1 MELKEYNENR
11 HNLYENLLADGYFRG
26 DDGEI
31 NFSFDDFNENLDDIE
46 NAKVLYENLSGD
58 GYFRDE
64 EGAVQLSESE
74 FLEMIGSA
82 RPVQEFYPITENQR
96 GVYID
101 WDMNRD
107 TTQYNIVDVLPFPER
122 PAESVKEAVIRVINA
137 HPYIKTRLVIK
148 DGDVM
153 QQRRDADLPEVS
165 LEKLDFEPDVAFFQ
179 KRVRPFDLLNDKLYR
194 IEIYQTPSSVFLF
207 TDFHHIVFDGGSGL
221 VFARDIDTVLNGG
234 TVEPET
240 ISSFDVALNEA
251 AMMSSDAFSEA
262 EHYFEKMLSGS
273 DTTVFPHSQ
282 TPDNI
287 AVGNVSLWVHDKR
300 LQSYCQ
306 RNAVTEGNFF
316 LAMMMIALHKLTR
329 EEQVVATSINNGRN
343 NLDMM
348 NLFGMFVKTLPVSLS
363 VPENGRDVRISDIV
377 KEMNSQFNESV
388 RHSIFPFTSMTERF
402 GIRPEIMFAY
412 QPAGEYSEEIQT
424 QTTESLTLDTVKTP
438 VSIDVLAYDGGH
450 YEIALEYDGR
460 LYSKNDMSAL
470 ARVIGNITRFVLAN
484 DCTLGELPLLDDEEK
499 DNILSLSRGEK
510 MEVDFGKTFV
520 NLFEEQ
526 VQKTPEATALVGEDG
541 TYTYRELDSRT
552 NAFARYLRGKGIGEG
567 EFVCVEL
574 VASSNFMIAAIGI
587 QKAGAAYV
595 PVDPSYPEE
604 RRRYIS
610 EDSESRLTVTGQ
622 VFSEVDWSDDAPV
635 NLSKPEGAAYMIYT
649 SGSTGKPKGVVI
661 PHRGLLNLIRFTVQE
676 WHLTSE
682 SRMSVHA
689 SVSFDAS
696 IEDLFPILTVGGSLY
711 PIPQEVRRDLSLVHD
726 FILRNNINSG
736 NYTTQFGLLL
746 AQTYPDMPL
755 NYLNVGGEKMTANP
769 SCSYRMI
776 NTYGP
781 TEVTVNS
788 TYFFPEPGREYR
800 NIPIGRP
807 LHNLSCYVMDGYGHL
822 LPRGIAGELCIS
834 GPQVALGYWKREEL
848 TAEKFVDCPYDE
860 GKMYHTGDLVRYNED
875 GDIEYLG
882 RIDNQVKLR
891 GFRIELG
898 EIETLI
904 AGFKGVRAVSV
915 QVREVGGVQHL
926 CAYYSADSDID
937 KDVLKTFLAA
947 QLTEYMVPTV
957 YMQLE
962 EMPMTPNGKINTKA
976 LPQPL
981 VKAEEIVSPETETEK
996 KLFELAAE
1004 VLRHNQFGV
1013 TSNLIS
1019 MGLTSLSAMRLGV
1032 MIQHSFDKAV
1042 PTRDIMQNP
1051 TLRLLSNIIDGQIS
1065 IGEAQIAKV
1074 HGIQTYYPLT
1084 ENQRGVYIDWE
1095 MNRDVLQY
1103 NIADV
1108 QVLDNVDAAALCH
1121 ALKMVVDAHP
1131 VLKTRLAIHDGDVMM
1146 QRCDDAPASV
1156 VCREVEIEPDRTFF
1170 QGRVRP
1176 FDLFDSL
1183 YRLEVYHLKG
1193 SDKSKVWLFSDFH
1206 HIVFDGGSSYV
1217 FFTDLQRALGGENVG
1232 METYTA
1238 FDRALDEQEMQQSE
1252 RFAQDELYFDRL
1264 LSCYEVASYPRSSVP
1279 DSTCSGLGHCT
1290 FTVDGETINGVCRK
1304 YAVTENSYF
1313 MTAVTQVLHRILR
1326 EDSLL
1331 FTSISNGRSTA
1342 EMENTVGMFVQTL
1355 PVVTASSG
1363 GCAIDVVKD
1372 VQKQFIDTQFHSIYP
1387 FTKLVEKHGVHP
1399 EIMYVH
1405 QGFGGL
1411 NVSGDISGKE
1421 QSESLELDTAKM
1433 PLLISTYPDGK
1444 EYVIDIEYDTSL
1456 YSIGDMSS
1464 LGSCIKC
1471 MAETIARSPECSLS
1485 AVSIADEPSMARINS
1500 FASAP
1505 RLDFSPDD
1513 TLPALIHRQVLDT
1526 PDATAVVFRDR
1537 KLTYAELDAIT
1548 DKLAVHLH
1556 NEGVGI
1562 ETVVGVM
1569 IERSELMVV
1578 YPLAIMKAGGAYM
1591 PLDPHFPEER
1601 LTFMCEDA
1609 GIRLILSD
1617 TGLVNRVMPSFE
1629 GSVFESNRLEL
1640 LKDCSAEEVSALP
1653 TAGPDN
1659 MFVILY
1665 TSGSTGKP
1673 KGCMLEHHNI
1683 VNFCHWYVSEF
1694 NVTADDRSVAYANFG
1709 FDAHMMDIYPAL
1721 TAGAS
1726 VYVIPSEMRMD
1737 LVKLN
1742 GYMDDNRLSIAFLT
1756 TQIGY
1761 LFATT
1766 LDNHSLRLM
1775 SVGGESLPNIKKP
1788 GYRFYNGYGP
1798 TECTLY
1804 STFYNIEDEFTRSY
1818 IGKPLAGYSLMVVD
1832 KWLQPV
1838 PEGIAGEL
1846 IVMGQGVGRG
1856 YLNRDDLNAE
1866 KFITINGERAY
1877 RTGDLVCWTDGGVL
1891 EFLGRIDN
1899 QVKLR
1904 GLRIE
1909 LGEIENRVG
1918 AYEDIRQACVDVK
1931 EINHTQHLCC
1941 YYTTRSHTDTVE
1953 LNALKAF
1960 LGEHLAEFMV
1970 PEVYVYLDDMPLTP
1984 NGKINKRVLPVP
1996 DIKSG
2001 TEYVEPANDTERI
2014 IARYFAKAL
2023 GTDDA
2028 VGALDSFY
2036 AIGGDSIKAIRLVSM
2051 LRTEGISLQISQVMK
2066 LKTVRALAAAAE
2078 ETTAALAIDQNPWS
2092 GTVGHSAITDFFFNL
2107 QLPDVNHFLQTTVV
2121 QSREPLD
2128 MKALHMAFDA
2138 IVRHHDMLRAVV
2150 VDSELTVREAGV
2162 DNLYSFEEFDLR
2174 ELTDKKK
2181 IRQQILKL
2189 GSDLRKSFDI
2199 FGSGMMRV
2207 AVYHL
2212 READVVDIALHH
2224 LVVDG
2229 VSWRILLEDI
2239 QNAYLS
2245 YKDGAEPQLP
2255 AKTHSYKD
2263 YCKTLALF
2271 RNGTAGTKELAYW
2284 MPVRNKLRDL
2294 PCSAGNDYSRVF
2306 AQRTIELDANSTS
2319 LLLQGAAKAYNAEIN
2334 DLLIAAL
2341 ARAYTKVAEVP
2352 EFSIQMEGHGRE
2364 NFDDSLVIDRTV
2376 GWFTSIYPVI
2386 VSGLNGDVRHDIRC
2400 VKELLHN
2407 VPHKGFGYGPLM
2419 NIEVDATPLIGFN
2432 YLGEMDAE
2440 QADADSL
2447 FVASDYDCGTDMA
2460 EADAF
2465 GPSLSLNGSVSGGK
2479 LSFNLAFDKATYT
2492 DEFAK
2497 SLSEAFAG
2505 EMKLLAE
2512 HCHSVKVPEYTAS
2525 DLGESQWTDDEFWT
2539 VWNDFA
2545 SRGIALER
2553 VYPLTPM
2560 QESMVLTYLS
2570 NPDAETYRIQI
2581 SVKVNIAPDEAQ
2593 MREVLRQLGV
2603 RHEVLRTSVI
2613 LNNVSI
2619 YRQAIVSRE
2628 LGLSMHDLT
2637 DIPEDERLN
2646 AFKAILDA
2654 DRIGKFDLQFS
2665 PLFGVIVAKTSEHSC
2680 FMALSFHHLIVDGW
2694 CVGLI
2699 TSSILAALRNVMGI
2713 ADAQPLTCSTSGL
2726 YEQYVR
2732 GLSDKKH
2739 EDAMNYW
2746 HGLLEGYSTKASI
2759 PYDKDIEES
2768 AGIFEDSIDIDSSV
2782 VSDMMELCRE
2792 EGLSPNTVVE
2802 LAWGM
2807 TLQAYN
2813 NTDDVVF
2820 AKVVSGRDNSD
2831 VDVSEVVGLF
2841 INSVPVR
2848 IHTEAGMTIRECLR
2862 QVHQQAS
2869 ATNAYDY
2876 CAMTDIMQQS
2886 ELGPNLFQS
2895 IIGFQNF
2902 PAEEDSGESEIQ
2914 FEPLIDAE
2922 SNVNDISMQAS
2933 IDDKN
2938 LRINIR
2944 FDNTLYSHRS
2954 ITRTLNL
2961 MATLIKGIATR
2972 PECKCNELPL
2982 VEEEEMES
2990 ILNVSYGGKTDYDNK
3005 ETYIDMVLRRV
3016 AEQPECPALV
3026 DDNGSLTYARMDDS
3040 SRQLAAYLMANGV
3053 EKGDFVAIQLG
3064 RCKEFI
3070 VAVIAVNRIGAAYV
3084 PVDPEYPAD
3093 RREFMISDSAAKFV
3107 ITPDT
3112 FALAEKQAP
3121 GRKSP
3126 VINNAGPA
3134 DIAYMIYTSGTTGRP
3149 KGVMISHASI
3159 RSCAS
3164 WLIPAFD
3171 LKPGKRNMHH
3181 PSFSFDAS
3189 TFDLFYPLAAGAT
3202 VYVLGDNVRKD
3213 LEGMYRYICDN
3224 AITGLTM
3231 STALGMEL
3239 LNAYDLPVEYIM
3251 LGGEKFLPVRHT
3263 DAKLFNGYGPTEF
3276 TCCSSYHVIDQDTD
3290 SDIPIGKAVPGSWSF
3305 VCDRYGR
3312 LLPSG
3317 IAGELC
3323 LCGTQISCG
3332 YWGREDLTREKFTD
3346 TAALGLSDAA
3356 SLPDRMYHTGD
3367 LVRYNKDGELMFLGR
3382 IDNQVKLRGFRIE
3395 LGEIEQQAR
3404 SFHGIDKVVADIRGT
3419 GNARF
3424 VCLYYT
3430 VSADSAIPE
3439 NDSEFTQQ
3447 LKEHLMQRLTDY
3459 MVPTAY
3465 MRLDKMPVTPGGKV
3479 DHKALP
3485 EPSVARTVRMQ
3496 PQSQNEQILFDIVSR
3511 VLGHSDFGVTDD
3523 LRYLGMSSILAIRT
3537 VAMANEK
3544 GVFLKLEDLLKAH
3557 SIREVLSLQSNIC
3570 SWYSAPSP
3578 ERPAVVLVQGE
3589 TDFAHLQPYIEALDR
3604 QFSVLVIESIR
3615 AHYEYVFPDCDG
3627 EEALELYYS
3636 LIDMKVEEAQLRV
3649 AAFTGHCFGSDLAYR
3664 LACRWTE
3671 EHPGGPVSM
3680 LMLDSF
3686 WVDQERPVERIDAD
3700 SVPDELRT
3708 FFEDRSDE
3716 IGYFDQMYK
3725 ALDFCGD
3732 PQYFNGR
3739 IALFRAARFEHH
3751 LDTVASLLNM
3761 SQEEV
3766 IGKFHI
3772 DDEWIMRAWQPERTF
3787 NNEKL
3792 WRSFRPDIECFN
3804 VDSDHTGILDSQYV
3818 QQYVD
3823 WITKNYDI

>member
-1 MELKEYNENR
+1 MQEHIDNR
-11 HNLYENLLADGYFRG
+11 KNLYDNLLNDGYFRG
-26 DDGEI
+26 DNGEI

-46 NAKVLYENLSGD
+46 NAKVLYENLLGD
-58 GYFRDE
+58 GYFQNED
-64 EGAVQLSESE
+64 GILQLSESE
-74 FLEMIGSA
+74 FLEMIGSV
-82 RPVQEFYPITENQR
+82 RSVQEFYPITENQR

-107 TTQYNIVDVLPFPER
+107 TTQYNIADVLPLPGHTAER
-122 PAESVKEAVIRVINA
+122 IKEAVTQVINA
-137 HPYIKTRLVIK
+137 HPYIKTRLLIRN
-148 DGDVM
+148 GDVM
-153 QQRRDADLPEVS
+153 QQRRDTDLPEVS
-165 LEKLDFEPDVAFFQ
+165 VEWLEFEPDVAFFQ
-179 KRVRPFDLLNDKLYR
+179 ERVRPFDLLNDCLYR
-194 IEIYQTPSSVFLF
+194 IEIYQTPSTVYLF
-207 TDFHHIVFDGGSGL
+207 TDFHHIVFDGGSSL
-221 VFARDIDTVLNGG
+221 VFAGDVHAVLNGG

-240 ISSFDVALNEA
+240 YSSFDVALDEA
-251 AMMSSDAFSEA
+251 RMISSGACSEA

-282 TPDNI
+282 IPDDT
-287 AVGNVSLWVHDKR
+287 AVGNVGFWVHNKS

-306 RNAVTEGNFF
+306 RHAVTEGNFF
-316 LAMMMIALHKLTR
+316 LTMMMIALHKLTR
-329 EEQVVATSINNGRN
+329 EEQVVVTSINNGRN
-343 NLDMM
+343 SLDMM

-363 VPENGRDVRISDIV
+363 VPENGKDVRISDFV
-377 KEMNSQFNESV
+377 KEINSQFNESV

-412 QPAGEYSEEIQT
+412 QPAGKYYGEEQV
-424 QTTESLTLDTVKTP
+424 QASESLALDTVKTP
-438 VSIDVLAYDGGH
+438 IAIDVLAYEGGH
-450 YEIALEYDGR
+450 YQIILEYDGM

-470 ARVIGNITRFVLAN
+470 ERVMGNITRYVLAN
-484 DCTLGELPLLDDEEK
+484 DCTLGELPLLDGEEK
-499 DNILSLSRGEK
+499 DSILSLSRGEK
-510 MEVDFGKTFV
+510 MEVDFSKTFV
-520 NLFEEQ
+520 SLFTEQ
-526 VQKTPEATALVGEDG
+526 VRKTPDATALVGGDG
-541 TYTYRELDSRT
+541 TYTYAELDSRT
-552 NAFARYLRGKGIGEG
+552 NAFARYLRGKGVSDG

-595 PVDPSYPEE
+595 PVDPAYPEE
-604 RRRYIS
+604 RRQYIS
-610 EDSESRLTVTGQ
+610 EDSESRLTVTEAVLQ
-622 VFSEVDWSDDAPV
+622 EVDWCDDGPIDRT
-635 NLSKPEGAAYMIYT
+635 KPEGAAYMIYT

-661 PHRGLLNLIRFTVQE
+661 PHRGLLNLIQFTVKE
-676 WHLTSE
+676 WSLTSE
-682 SRMSVHA
+682 CRMSVYD

-696 IEDLFPILTVGGSLY
+696 VEDLFSVLTIGGTLY
-711 PIPQEVRRDLSLVHD
+711 PVPQEARRDLSMVHD
-726 FILRNNINSG
+726 FIIANNINSG

-746 AQTYPDMPL
+746 AQAYPEMPL
-755 NYLNVGGEKMTANP
+755 DYMNVGGEKMTANP
-769 SCSYRMI
+769 SCSYRII

-788 TYFFPEPGREYR
+788 TYFFLEPGREYR

-807 LHNLSCYVMDGYGHL
+807 LHNLSCYVMDEYGHL

-834 GPQVALGYWKREEL
+834 GPQVATGYWKREEL

-898 EIETLI
+898 EIETQI
-904 AGFKGVRAVSV
+904 SGYEGIGVCSV

-926 CAYYSADSDID
+926 CAYYSADREID
-937 KDVLKTFLAA
+937 ESALKEYLSTR
-947 QLTEYMVPTV
+947 LTDYMVPTA
-957 YMQLE
+957 YMQLD

-976 LPQPL
+976 LPQPE
-981 VKAEEIVSPETETEK
+981 VKVEEMVAPETDTEK
-996 KLFELAAE
+996 KLFDLAAE

-1032 MIQHSFDKAV
+1032 MIQQSFGKAV
-1042 PTRDIMQNP
+1042 PTRDIIQNP
-1051 TLRLLSNIIDGQIS
+1051 ILRLISDIIDGRLS
-1065 IGEAQIAKV
+1065 SGGTQIAKV
-1074 HGIQTYYPLT
+1074 HEIQTYYPLT

-1095 MNRDVLQY
+1095 MNRDALQY

-1108 QVLDNVDAAALCH
+1108 QVIENVDAAELCR
-1121 ALKMVVDAHP
+1121 ALKVVVDAHP
-1131 VLKTRLAIHDGDVMM
+1131 VLKTRLTIQDGDVMM
-1146 QRCDDAPASV
+1146 QRCDDASASI
-1156 VCREVEIEPDRTFF
+1156 VCQEIETEPDSAFF
-1170 QGRVRP
+1170 QKRVRP
-1176 FDLFDSL
+1176 FDLFESL
-1183 YRLEVYHLKG
+1183 YRLEVYCLKG
-1193 SDKSKVWLFSDFH
+1193 SGKPKVWLFSDFH

-1217 FFTDLQRALGGENVG
+1217 FFNDLQRALGGENVE

-1252 RFAQDELYFDRL
+1252 RFTQAELYFDRL
-1264 LSCYEVASYPRSSVP
+1264 LSCYEVASYPHSAVP
-1279 DSTCSGLGHCT
+1279 DTTVSGLGHRT
-1290 FTVDGETINGVCRK
+1290 FHVDGEMIHGVCRK

-1313 MTAVTQVLHRILR
+1313 MTMVTQVLHRILR

-1342 EMENTVGMFVQTL
+1342 EMEDIIGMFVQTL
-1355 PVVTASSG
+1355 PVVTTSAD
-1363 GCAIDVVKD
+1363 GCAIDAVKE
-1372 VQKQFIDTQFHSIYP
+1372 VQKQFADTQFHSIYP
-1387 FTKLVEKHGVHP
+1387 YTRLVEKHKVHP

-1411 NVSGDISGKE
+1411 NVSDGISDKE
-1421 QSESLELDTAKM
+1421 QSDSLELDTAKM
-1433 PLLISTYPDGK
+1433 PILISTYPDGDN
-1444 EYVIDIEYDTSL
+1444 YVIDIEYDTSL
-1456 YSIGDMSS
+1456 YNIDDMSL
-1464 LGSCIKC
+1464 LGSCIKH
-1471 MAETIARSPECSLS
+1471 MAETIALSPECSLS
-1485 AVSIADEPSMARINS
+1485 SVSIADDEAIALVNS
-1500 FASAP
+1500 YSSTP
-1505 RLDFSPDD
+1505 RLDFSLDD
-1513 TLPALIHRQVLDT
+1513 NLVDLIHRQALAA

-1537 KLTYAELDAIT
+1537 KLSYAELDAIT

-1591 PLDPHFPEER
+1591 PLDPHFPEDR
-1601 LTFMCEDA
+1601 LMFMCNDA
-1609 GIRLILSD
+1609 GVRLILSD
-1617 TGLVNRVMPSFE
+1617 TGLVNQAIPSFE
-1629 GSVFESNRLEL
+1629 GSVFESSQMEL
-1640 LKDCSAEEVSALP
+1640 LPDCTAEEVKELP
-1653 TAGPDN
+1653 VAAPDN

-1721 TAGAS
+1721 TVGAS
-1726 VYVIPSEMRMD
+1726 VYVIPSDMRMD
-1737 LVKLN
+1737 LVELN
-1742 GYMDDNRLSIAFLT
+1742 RYMDDNHLTITFLT

-1775 SVGGESLPNIKKP
+1775 SVGGESLPRVKKP
-1788 GYRFYNGYGP
+1788 RYRFYNGYGP
-1798 TECTLY
+1798 TECTLF
-1804 STFYNIEDEFTRSY
+1804 STFYNIEDEFTRSF

-1838 PEGIAGEL
+1838 PESIAGEL
-1846 IVMGQGVGRG
+1846 IVMGHGVGRG

-1877 RTGDLVCWTDGGVL
+1877 RTGDLVCWTDGGVI

-1909 LGEIENRVG
+1909 LGEIENCVA
-1918 AYEDIRQACVDVK
+1918 AYEDIQQVCVDVK
-1931 EINHTQHLCC
+1931 DINHTQHLCC
-1941 YYTTRSHTDTVE
+1941 YYTTQSHTDTVDVTV
-1953 LNALKAF
+1953 LKAF
-1960 LGEHLAEFMV
+1960 LAEHLAEFMV
-1970 PEVYVYLDDMPLTP
+1970 PDVYVYLDDMPLTP
-1984 NGKINKRVLPVP
+1984 NGKINKRVLPTP
-1996 DIKSG
+1996 DIKS
-2001 TEYVEPANDTERI
+2001 EVQYVEPANDTERI
-2014 IARYFAKAL
+2014 IARYFAKVL
-2023 GTDDA
+2023 GTEDS

-2078 ETTAALAIDQNPWS
+2078 EASSALAISQESWS
-2092 GTVGHSAITDFFFNL
+2092 GVVGHSAITDFFFNL
-2107 QLPDVNHFLQTTVV
+2107 QLPDVNHFLQTTVI

-2128 MKALHMAFDA
+2128 MNALHMAFDA

-2150 VDSELTVREAGV
+2150 VNGEMTVREADA
-2162 DNLYSFEEFDLR
+2162 DNLYNLEEFDLK
-2174 ELTDKKK
+2174 ELSDRRK
-2181 IRQQILKL
+2181 IQQQILKL
-2189 GSDLRKSFDI
+2189 GRGLRKSFDI
-2199 FGSGMMRV
+2199 YNNGMMRI

-2212 READVVDIALHH
+2212 SDTDVIDIALHH

-2239 QNAYLS
+2239 QNAYVS
-2245 YKDGAEPQLP
+2245 YRDGGKPQLP
-2255 AKTHSYKD
+2255 AKTHSYQD
-2263 YCKTLALF
+2263 YCKALDGF
-2271 RNGTAGTKELAYW
+2271 RMRTAGMRELAYW
-2284 MPVRNKLRDL
+2284 MPVRNRLRNL
-2294 PCSAGNDYSRVF
+2294 PCSVGNDYCRVF
-2306 AQRTIELDANSTS
+2306 AQRTVELDAESTS
-2319 LLLQGAAKAYNAEIN
+2319 LLLQGAARAYNAEIN

-2341 ARAYTKVAEVP
+2341 ARAYTRIAEVP
-2352 EFSIQMEGHGRE
+2352 EFTIQMEGHGRE
-2364 NFDDSLVIDRTV
+2364 NFDDNLVIDRTV

-2386 VSGLNGDVRHDIRC
+2386 VGGLNGDIRHDIRC
-2400 VKELLHN
+2400 VKEILHN
-2407 VPHKGFGYGPLM
+2407 VPNKGFGYGPLL
-2419 NIEVDATPLIGFN
+2419 NIDVDATPLIGFN

-2440 QADADSL
+2440 QANADSL
-2447 FVASDYDCGTDMA
+2447 FVAADYDCGADMA
-2460 EADAF
+2460 EEDAF

-2479 LSFNLAFDKATYT
+2479 LAFSLAFDRALYT
-2492 DEFAK
+2492 DEFAQSLARAFVDEMK
-2497 SLSEAFAG
+2497 SLAA
-2505 EMKLLAE
+2505 
-2512 HCHSVKVPEYTAS
+2512 HCHSVEEPEHTAS
-2525 DLGESQWTDDEFWT
+2525 DLGESQWNDDEFWT

-2545 SRGIALER
+2545 ARGIALER
-2553 VYPLTPM
+2553 IYPLTPM

-2581 SVKVNIAPDEAQ
+2581 SVRVNIAPNEEQ
-2593 MREVLRQLGV
+2593 MREVLRQLGIH
-2603 RHEVLRTSVI
+2603 HEVLRTSVI
-2613 LNNVSI
+2613 LNNVSV
-2619 YRQAIVSRE
+2619 YRQAIVTRE

-2637 DIPEDERLN
+2637 DIPEDRQLN
-2646 AFKAILDA
+2646 AFKELLDA
-2654 DRIGKFDLQFS
+2654 ERIGKFDLQFS
-2665 PLFGVIVAKTSEHSC
+2665 PLFGVIVAKTSEHGC

-2699 TSSILAALRNVMGI
+2699 TSSILAALRNVMGM
-2713 ADAQPLTCSTSGL
+2713 ADAKPLTCSTSGL

-2732 GLSDKKH
+2732 GLSDRNH

-2746 HGLLEGYSTKASI
+2746 HELLKGYGTKAVI
-2759 PYDKDIEES
+2759 PYDKDIVEPTDV
-2768 AGIFEDSIDIDSSV
+2768 FEDSIDIDSNV
-2782 VSDMMELCRE
+2782 VADMMELCRE
-2792 EGLSPNTVVE
+2792 EGISPNTVVE
-2802 LAWGM
+2802 LAWGL

-2813 NTDDVVF
+2813 NTDDAVF
-2820 AKVVSGRDNSD
+2820 AKVVSGRDNAD
-2831 VDVSEVVGLF
+2831 MDVSEVVGLF

-2848 IHTEAGMTIRECLR
+2848 IHTDAGMTVRECLR
-2862 QVHQQAS
+2862 MVHQQAS
-2869 ATNAYDY
+2869 ATNSYDY

-2886 ELGPNLFQS
+2886 ELGSNLFQS

-2902 PAEEDSGESEIQ
+2902 PAEEESRLCDIQ
-2914 FEPLIDAE
+2914 FEPLVDAE

-2933 IDDKN
+2933 IDDRN
-2938 LRINIR
+2938 LHINIR
-2944 FDNTLYSHRS
+2944 FDNTLYSRRS

-2961 MATLIKGIATR
+2961 VATLIKGIATR
-2972 PECKCNELPL
+2972 PDCKCSELPL
-2982 VEEEEMES
+2982 IVEGEMEQ
-2990 ILNVSYGGKTDYDNK
+2990 ILNISYGGKTDYDHN
-3005 ETYIDMVLRRV
+3005 ETYIDMIMKHV
-3016 AEQPECPALV
+3016 AEQPESLALV
-3026 DDNGSLTYARMDDS
+3026 DDNGSMTYAQMNDAS
-3040 SRQLAAYLMANGV
+3040 EHLAAFLISNGV
-3053 EKGDFVAIQLG
+3053 AKGDFVAIQMG
-3064 RCKEFI
+3064 RQKEFI

-3084 PVDPEYPAD
+3084 PVDPDYPAD
-3093 RREFMISDSAAKFV
+3093 RREFMISDSAARFV
-3107 ITPDT
+3107 ITSDT
-3112 FALAEKQAP
+3112 FALAERQSADNQYQ
-3121 GRKSP
+3121 
-3126 VINNAGPA
+3126 ITDNADPA
-3134 DIAYMIYTSGTTGRP
+3134 DTAYMIYTSGTSGRP

-3202 VYVLGDNVRKD
+3202 VHVLGDNVRKD

-3224 AITGLTM
+3224 AITGMTM

-3239 LNAYDLPVEYIM
+3239 LNAYNLPVEYIM
-3251 LGGEKFLPVRHT
+3251 LGGEKFLPVKHT
-3263 DAKLFNGYGPTEF
+3263 DARLFNGYGPTEF
-3276 TCCSSYHVIDQDTD
+3276 TCCSSYHVINQDTD
-3290 SDIPIGKAVPGSWSF
+3290 TDIPIGRAVPGSWSF
-3305 VCDRYGR
+3305 VCDRHGR
-3312 LLPSG
+3312 LLPYG
-3317 IAGELC
+3317 MAGELC

-3332 YWGREDLTREKFTD
+3332 YWGREDLTKEKFTD
-3346 TAALGLSDAA
+3346 TAMLGLAGDTA
-3356 SLPDRMYHTGD
+3356 LPDKMYRTGD
-3367 LVRYNKDGELMFLGR
+3367 MARYNRDGELMFLGR

-3395 LGEIEQQAR
+3395 LGEIEQQAK
-3404 SFHGIDKVVADIRGT
+3404 SFHDIDKVVADIRGT
-3419 GNARF
+3419 DNVRF
-3424 VCLYYT
+3424 ICLYYT
-3430 VSADSAIPE
+3430 VVDDAVVPG
-3439 NDSEFTQQ
+3439 NDSEFIQQ
-3447 LKEHLMQRLTDY
+3447 LKEHLMKHLADY

-3465 MRLDKMPVTPGGKV
+3465 VHLDKMPITPGGKV

-3485 EPSVARTVRMQ
+3485 EPAVVKTIRME
-3496 PQSQNEQILFDIVSR
+3496 PQSHGEQILFDIVSR
-3511 VLGHSDFGVTDD
+3511 VLGNSAFGVTDD

-3544 GVFLKLEDLLKAH
+3544 GLFLKLEDLLKAH

-3570 SWYSAPSP
+3570 SWYSVPSP

-3627 EEALELYYS
+3627 KEALELYYS
-3636 LIDMKVEEAQLRV
+3636 LIEMKIEEAEMRV

-3671 EHPGGPVSM
+3671 EHSDEHISM
-3680 LMLDSF
+3680 LMLESF
-3686 WVDQERPVERIDAD
+3686 WVDQNRSVERISED
-3700 SVPDELRT
+3700 SVPDGLKT
-3708 FFEDRSDE
+3708 FFADKSGE
-3716 IGYFDQMYK
+3716 IDYYDQMYK
-3725 ALDFCGD
+3725 NLDFCGS

-3739 IALFRAARFEHH
+3739 IALFRATRFEHH
-3751 LDTVASLLNM
+3751 LDSIALLLNM
-3761 SQEEV
+3761 TEEEV
-3766 IGKFHI
+3766 TDRFHI

-3787 NNEKL
+3787 DNEQL

-3804 VDSDHTGILDSQYV
+3804 VDSDHVGILDEQFV

-3823 WITKNYDI
+3823 WITKNCGI